1 MSFQAEETSVQED
14 TLYAEQKER
23 ATRAKKEVYPNQ
35 STRSRKAKN
44 EGNKKKKRKIF
55 SISTTSSSPAPST
68 CIPQAEEPFVQE
80 DAQAYA
86 VQKRR
91 ATRSRPP
98 EYEHTAPTA
107 SLSPPPSPPHHHTA
121 PTASLSPPPS
131 PPHHVSS
138 STMRASRRKRPRL
151 PPRRKP
157 PHRPLT
163 RALTKVQPP
172 VTRTQAR
179 QVHRD
184 PDAISDIP

>member
-107 SLSPPPSPPHHHTA
+107 SLSPPPSPPHH
-121 PTASLSPPPS
+121 
-131 PPHHVSS
+131 VSS